1 MRTKLVYFAA
11 LAAVAVIA
19 IVLGLSLGL
28 RSNGSSKDTNT
39 ANDSKGGTTA
49 TQAEDTAAVS
59 PTESPVAS
67 NLIRSPVTGNPTRIP
82 TTVPRGISST
92 EGSLD
97 FTPFSDAIAKF
108 RTATVARIRSSL
120 LGSTVD
126 VVLNQKGD
134 GVGTIEIAGE
144 TRKLLAVDARAF
156 LFDSNSTRWA
166 YLPDVYQVIN
176 STMSLSMLTT
186 LFRSVM
192 EDEYVLSNDTVGRVP
207 ALKASTVFGHLYVS
221 SDFPHQVLRVVTQ
234 TPSPS
239 FTLPPLG
246 RKLLAV
252 QNGAVDITDM
262 SSDVDAPADI
272 DETIADVVPDLK
284 NAFDLSAQFKTSG
297 QIILAHSSSSCTVTA
312 SVSSSFVSE
321 NVVATQVSADLTAT
335 MTVDG
340 QAAGGCSAT
349 GMLSVNGISTISCIN
364 NSPAYVSAYARAT
377 RPRSRAPRL
386 FPILAS
392 ALVFSRA
399 YTAPDVNKLITK
411 YNTIAAAIQKSRAD
425 TSRVYRISR
434 GNKIWKYGITS
445 RTGNPCNGCKFKF
458 EGTYSTRS
466 QAYSKKKKLL
476 RTYRSRNKQ
485 SLPPGQI
492 TPPYQQKGTPVCIN
506 VKRGRKL
513 TQDTGCNDVVDI
525 NSGERR
531 ITPERLE
538 HAMDKNKHA
547 GNWYG
552 IPDLQFRTKK
562 YQNYVRDWT
571 ALIQRVTVYGK
582 QISWST
588 GQARTVGHVAIMRAS
603 DGKTRYFLVQYYR
616 GGPEKSQVAGLLA
629 TAYEPNREK
638 AVPNIIE
645 RAGGVEFIPILD
657 YDIPG

>member
-28 RSNGSSKDTNT
+28 ISNGSSKDTNT
-39 ANDSKGGTTA
+39 ANGSKESTTA

-59 PTESPVAS
+59 PTESPVTS
-67 NLIRSPVTGNPTRIP
+67 NQTKIP
-82 TTVPRGISST
+82 TTVPREISST
-92 EGSLD
+92 EGGLD

-108 RTATVARIRSSL
+108 KTATVARIRSSL

-126 VVLNQKGD
+126 IVLNQKGD

-144 TRKLLAVDARAF
+144 TRKLLAVDTRAF

-186 LFRSVM
+186 LFRYVM

-246 RKLLAV
+246 RRLLAV

-262 SSDVDAPADI
+262 SSDVDAPAEI

-297 QIILAHSSSSCTVTA
+297 QIVLAHSSSSCTVTA

-411 YNTIAAAIQKSRAD
+411 YNTIATAIQKSRAD

-434 GNKIWKYGITS
+434 GNKIWRYGITS
-445 RTGNPCNGCKFKF
+445 RTGNPCGGCKFKF

-466 QAYSKKKKLL
+466 QAYSKKKELL
-476 RTYRSRNKQ
+476 KTYRSRNKQ

-506 VKRGRKL
+506 VNRGRKL
-513 TQDTGCNDVVDI
+513 SQDNRCDDQVVGV
-525 NSGERR
+525 NSGKRET
-531 ITPERLE
+531 TPERLE
-538 HAMDKNKHA
+538 HTVDRGGHA
-547 GNWYG
+547 RDWYG

-562 YQNYVRDWT
+562 YQSFVKDWT
-571 ALIQRVTVYGK
+571 MLIDRVTAYGK
-582 QISWST
+582 QINWST
-588 GQARTVGHVAIMRAS
+588 GQARTVGHVAIMRSSNGEA
-603 DGKTRYFLVQYYR
+603 RYFMVQYYR
-616 GGPEKSQVAGLLA
+616 GGPEKSQASGLLA
-629 TAYEPNREK
+629 TAFEPNKERAVPGIIEK
-638 AVPNIIE
+638 A
-645 RAGGVEFIPILD
+645 GGEEFIPILD
-657 YDIPG
+657 YDIPR